1 LAHSP
6 FWKLTIRKATV
17 NDMREI
23 WHWWN
28 DKTTRDMMKNNEVV
42 GWDTHVYWYHN
53 LLRDQN
59 RTLYIFKNYDNK
71 IGVVR
76 FDRIMGNIFD
86 TSINLNPDHRG
97 KGYGAKMIALG
108 VCKIA
113 RDKNSNTCVAAV
125 KIKNPA
131 SWKSFIKAGY
141 TISEN
146 IIPEDVRLKD
156 FDPQTEYFLKMDTPQ
171 S

>member
-1 LAHSP
+1 
-6 FWKLTIRKATV
+6 
-17 NDMREI
+17 MREI
-23 WHWWN
+23 WLWWN
-28 DKTTRDMMKNNEVV
+28 DKTTRKMMKNNEVV
-42 GWDTHVYWYHN
+42 EWDTHVYWYHN
-53 LLRDQN
+53 LLRDPN
-59 RTLYIFKNYDNK
+59 RTLYISQNYDNK

-76 FDRIMGNIFD
+76 FDRIFGNVFD

-108 VCKIA
+108 VYRIA
-113 RDKNSNTCVAAV
+113 RDQKPITCIASV